1 MPASRENEEFS
12 LEAANSSFFIKQRFF
27 IKKVYHIN
35 KKQKLTTMATSTTS
49 NLRPKGKWGLIV
61 KIILTV
67 ASAIAGIFGISACA
81 D

>member
-1 MPASRENEEFS
+1 
-12 LEAANSSFFIKQRFF
+12 
-27 IKKVYHIN
+27 
-35 KKQKLTTMATSTTS
+35 MATSTTN

>member
-1 MPASRENEEFS
+1 MIGICHYDTPS
-12 LEAANSSFFIKQRFF
+12 NSYLS
-27 IKKVYHIN
+27 H
-35 KKQKLTTMATSTTS
+35 KQKLTTMATSTTS